1 MECVESYQPARQS
14 KSCDKSLEDGTI
26 VDYLHVK
33 AKLISSS
40 RQPISSGV
48 VFAKSTRD
56 LHSRGPS
63 RKRAHQNKDSQPSVG
78 SSDCPL

>member
-1 MECVESYQPARQS
+1 MDCVESYQPARQS
-14 KSCDKSLEDGTI
+14 KSSDKSLENGMI

-33 AKLISSS
+33 AQLTSSS

-48 VFAKSTRD
+48 VFAKRTRD

-63 RKRAHQNKDSQPSVG
+63 RKRAHQNKDSHPSVG
-78 SSDCPL
+78 SIDCPL